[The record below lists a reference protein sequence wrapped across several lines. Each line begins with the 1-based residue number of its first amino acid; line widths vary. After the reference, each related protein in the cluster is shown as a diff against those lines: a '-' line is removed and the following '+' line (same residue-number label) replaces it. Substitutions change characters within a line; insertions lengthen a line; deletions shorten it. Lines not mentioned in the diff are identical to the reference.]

1 MNDSFTYLH
10 SDQGLTSNI
19 IHLMS
24 NTASTTGIKIPVLY
38 IEVHESVIS
47 VLHITKKLSKMEPK
61 VMPKSKR
68 QCQNMLGYLKS
79 GVHYLEVIYVKF
91 LLEILTTEKNS

>member
-1 MNDSFTYLH
+1 
-10 SDQGLTSNI
+10 
-19 IHLMS
+19 
-24 NTASTTGIKIPVLY
+24 
-38 IEVHESVIS
+38 
-47 VLHITKKLSKMEPK
+47 MEPK